1 MSLAYHKNTKVSWV
15 LMTRAGI
22 INTERGDIHY
32 SKGDVM
38 VRRDGSRDQ
47 WPVSPATF
55 IASYNVEEGGDLDY
69 ARKFW
74 DEHNIPY

>member
-1 MSLAYHKNTKVSWV
+1 
-15 LMTRAGI
+15 MTRAGI

-32 SKGDVM
+32 NRGDVM

-47 WPVSPATF
+47 WPVTPAVF
-55 IASYNVEEGGDLDY
+55 MASYDAQESDDLQE

-74 DEHNIPY
+74 DEHSIPY